1 MKFEHLVQIN
11 DPSLPSVDW
20 LTREQLWFGLVA
32 RAWKPTKFILGLED
46 AQVVESTR
54 NGNVTTLTR
63 KLNYG
68 AFQIEDTIDLFDEDR
83 TETRIKAN
91 KHCGNSTMTITIEEP
106 QAGELW
112 LRFEYH
118 VQDAEPDPSEPEH
131 AYARADE
138 YEEIRKQAYRA
149 ADIDTVRMIRELA
162 LSLPSSYPGS
172 RKDH

>member
-11 DPSLPSVDW
+11 DPSLPGVDW

-46 AQVVESTR
+46 AQVLESSR

-63 KLNYG
+63 RLNYG

-91 KHCGNSTMTITIEEP
+91 KHCGNSTLTITIEEP
-106 QAGELW
+106 EAGELW
-112 LRFEYH
+112 LRFQYH
-118 VQDAEPDPSEPEH
+118 VKDAEPDVSEVSPDH
-131 AYARADE
+131 ARANE
-138 YEEIRKQAYRA
+138 FEEIRKQAYRA

-162 LSLPSSYPGS
+162 LSLPNANPGS

>member
-11 DPSLPSVDW
+11 DPSLPGVDW
-20 LTREQLWFGLVA
+20 LTREQLWLGLVA
-32 RAWKPTKFILGLED
+32 RAWKPTKFIMGLED
-46 AQVVESTR
+46 AQVLETSR
-54 NGNVTTLTR
+54 DGNVTTLTR

-68 AFQIEDTIDLFDEDR
+68 AFQIEDTIELFEEER

-91 KHCGNSTMTITIEEP
+91 QHCGNSTLTITIEEP
-106 QAGELW
+106 KTGELW

-118 VQDAEPDPSEPEH
+118 VRDPEPHAADPLSNH
-131 AYARADE
+131 AKAHE

-162 LSLPSSYPGS
+162 LSLPGTPPGA